1 MAYYITEPLAGSND
15 IVVSVYKNTGEYVG
29 NIICD
34 RYKWR
39 MSSDDAIDEVFRN
52 LPRLVRDKRDGCIE
66 LIDCHN
72 VAKWVD
78 ILKRDPCSYQWISIP

>member
-15 IVVSVYKNTGEYVG
+15 VVVSVYKNTGEYVG

-39 MSSDDAIDEVFRN
+39 MS
-52 LPRLVRDKRDGCIE
+52 
-66 LIDCHN
+66 
-72 VAKWVD
+72 
-78 ILKRDPCSYQWISIP
+78 

>member
-39 MSSDDAIDEVFRN
+39 MSSDDD
-52 LPRLVRDKRDGCIE
+52 RDDVIRKCFGDKKWIWWNSE
-66 LIDCHN
+66 IL
-72 VAKWVD
+72 AKSRKNCKY
-78 ILKRDPCSYQWISIP
+78 L

>member
-15 IVVSVYKNTGEYVG
+15 VVVSVYKNTGEYVG

-39 MSSDDAIDEVFRN
+39 MSSDDD
-52 LPRLVRDKRDGCIE
+52 RD
-66 LIDCHN
+66 
-72 VAKWVD
+72 D
-78 ILKRDPCSYQWISIP
+78 II